1 MFADPQ
7 SITISA
13 ATTSLPRVS
22 TNGGATRYSSA
33 DGAIQEFVSHTANGK
48 RIRSVLGLQI
58 SKYAADPL
66 FPAQNT
72 PYSATFKVFR
82 DAPRG
87 VHGCRTESGMGWTSC
102 PARRYFGTPHD
113 CLLWRAV
120 VGDGPLHFVE

>member
-82 DAPRG
+82 DAPLVG
-87 VHGCRTESGMGWTSC
+87 YTVAEQKAAWDGLLVQLAATSGLLTT
-102 PARRYFGTPHD
+102 AFFG
-113 CLLWRAV
+113 
-120 VGDGPLHFVE
+120 GQS